1 MYIVRK
7 GEVGLQVPLDSIYI
21 QRESSMDT
29 DVKTLSI
36 IFLICCYFGQSENL
50 GKAAIDIAYVDM
62 AAHTLKEPD
71 ESDRRKKV

>member
-1 MYIVRK
+1 
-7 GEVGLQVPLDSIYI
+7 
-21 QRESSMDT
+21 MDT

-36 IFLICCYFGQSENL
+36 IFLFCCYFGQSENL

-71 ESDRRKKV
+71 ESDR